1 MYESVKK
8 RVRIK
13 CFHKKPWRWE
23 TASRIRRAASS
34 FGWLKVKLDT
44 GASYE
49 LHNVPYYYAGFLEE
63 ILKKA

>member
-44 GASYE
+44 GVGSGPWRTSSVDYGSG
-49 LHNVPYYYAGFLEE
+49 VF
-63 ILKKA
+63 